1 MPKRKKKMKFIIV
14 LVISFIGILG
24 ALFFYLISNKNDEKS
39 IPTALSVKKIVE
51 ESQGDTP
58 QFTGEVIPNAM
69 SKINVDSSKGI
80 IDEVYVK
87 VGDKVKKG
95 QKLFS
100 YNNPENNQ
108 ALKEGEA
115 EIAKLQNK
123 VQLLNQTL
131 SKKTAQLE
139 SKYEDVNKMDERLNN
154 LGGSEKEDL
163 EQKLKILNEEVQS
176 IELEIETLKSEQS
189 DAQLDLDKS
198 QSNQDVLKEK
208 KIQEN
213 ITSSVDGI
221 VKKIDGEQVNTSL
234 NSGAQTGSFMEIMD
248 TSSIKVEGKVDELR
262 KDKILVGQSVSIID
276 RKNQEKIWKGKINRI
291 DDIATESEEE
301 STLSKYPFEALIEV
315 GKEMPHIGS
324 HVFVIPEKLKEK
336 DLNIPSSFILK
347 EKDKSYIWKVKNGK
361 AMKQY
366 ITIGKI
372 DKASGKT
379 EIKKGV
385 TLEEQILVPNS
396 KLSEG
401 MEVSH
406 D

>member
-1 MPKRKKKMKFIIV
+1 MPKRKKKMNFIIV

-58 QFTGEVIPNAM
+58 QLTGEVIPNAM

-248 TSSIKVEGKVDELR
+248 TSSIKVEGKVDELS

-385 TLEEQILVPNS
+385 TLEDQILVPSS

>member
-1 MPKRKKKMKFIIV
+1 MPKRKKKMNFIIV

-58 QFTGEVIPNAM
+58 QLTGEVIPNAM

-385 TLEEQILVPNS
+385 TLEDQILVPSS